1 MSKIKQASVIECS
14 VSGVGF
20 RMRRRSTLVMAEAKG
35 IMAVAGQ
42 IAGASAAAEPS
53 EQQAAEF
60 IKAVLSVALL
70 DCSEGDGWFPVFER
84 YTIEDLAPFTDAL
97 FTKFL
102 ASGLSVDPTPP
113 SCEA

>member
-1 MSKIKQASVIECS
+1 MSTIKQASVLECS

-20 RMRRRSTLVMAEAKG
+20 RMRRRSTLVMAQAKG
-35 IMAVAGQ
+35 LMAVAGQ
-42 IAGASAAAEPS
+42 IAGASATAEPS

-60 IKAVLSVALL
+60 IKAVLGVALL
-70 DCSEGDGWFPVFER
+70 EINEGDGWLPVFER
-84 YTIEDLAPFTDAL
+84 YTIDELAAFADPL